1 MNKEIKEYI
10 KCLEET
16 LNIKYDIPLDKTHT
30 IVQNSYVIDSLI
42 EYPEESLHDDIET
55 VVDEIYSEWI
65 EKKGD

>member
-1 MNKEIKEYI
+1 MNKAIKAYI
-10 KCLEET
+10 KGLEET
-16 LNIKYDIPLDKTHT
+16 LNIKYDIPLDKAHT

-55 VVDEIYSEWI
+55 VADEIYSEWI